1 MERTFHRAASRLV
14 SVLGLGFL
22 LAGAAFI
29 GAIPAAA
36 SNGIGVYV
44 GYADSSHPNVT
55 HFPTPWAGS
64 PNVIFEGCPLTSAC
78 VFDAGAVQVI
88 NNSGGAV
95 TVNSVAIHVGSCTFS
110 GWPSAVLPN
119 GGSLIVTQTAPAPSE
134 GCDAPAQFD
143 SSDIDTLPLCK
154 PNGIQPACLEAMK
167 VVAAQKIELFGAAGK
182 ASLY

>member
-119 GGSLIVTQTAPAPSE
+119 GSSLIVTQTAAARQHGKIRPCQSITFLVPLESQVRLHPRRAALES
-134 GCDAPAQFD
+134 DARRF
-143 SSDIDTLPLCK
+143 L
-154 PNGIQPACLEAMK
+154 
-167 VVAAQKIELFGAAGK
+167 
-182 ASLY
+182 